1 MIQIAHRGYSN
12 SCKDNSK
19 DAFLKAVAKNFDM
32 IELDIQ
38 LSRDDKI
45 FIYHDTTIQSFLL
58 KNLSLDEIKKV
69 DPDILSLREFFDI
82 VDTTKIKIYLDV
94 KGNNI
99 DICSILYIFLKN
111 KNLHNIFIASFNI
124 DIIHELNKMNSKYQL
139 GIITDNIIPIP
150 LLKEY
155 IDFCSP
161 TFFSLH
167 WQAMTEET
175 LHFLHKQDI
184 IVYTFTCKNE
194 NIFSFIKDYNVDG
207 IVTDYKIQ
215 L

>member
-1 MIQIAHRGYSN
+1 
-12 SCKDNSK
+12 
-19 DAFLKAVAKNFDM
+19 M

-38 LSRDDKI
+38 ISKDEKI

-58 KNLSLDEIKKV
+58 KKLSLEEIRNV
-69 DPDILSLREFFDI
+69 DPDILTLQDFFEI

-94 KGNNI
+94 KGNDI
-99 DICSILYIFLKN
+99 KICSILYRFLKE
-111 KNLHNIFIASFNI
+111 KNLDNIFIASFNI
-124 DIIHELNKMNSKYQL
+124 NVIHQLYKMNRNYKL
-139 GIITDNIIPIP
+139 GIITDNVIPIP

-155 IDFCSP
+155 IEFCSP
-161 TFFSLH
+161 VFFCLH
-167 WQAMTEET
+167 WQVMTKDT
-175 LHFLHKQDI
+175 LHFLHEKNI
-184 IVYTFTCKNE
+184 IVYTYTCKNE